1 MKKSIGIAVSIVT
14 GLSTIAGV
22 LGYTVRDFCPGL
34 SWWESGL
41 ALLCGIVVITLI
53 IWVINRLLCKRPYKT
68 KINGQQV
75 TIRVGD
81 LFEETTNIVI
91 PFNERYDTKVD
102 DIVIS
107 KSSLN
112 GKVITKIGNSGV
124 NELKRLIEEKAREI
138 QSRRGGNPGNGT
150 SGFVFPLGTIIPYRK
165 YLFLAFAH
173 VDEENRAYIGVEEYE
188 MILVQMWKEIRN
200 SYAGNKDVLPLIGTG
215 ITDIE
220 GVDQKDYTQMLKCTL
235 CSLRISGFQFLAG
248 IDIILTPEVM
258 KKIDMNFIKEEF

>member
-1 MKKSIGIAVSIVT
+1 MKRKLGIAVSIVT
-14 GLSTIAGV
+14 GVSTIAGIW
-22 LGYTVRDFCPGL
+22 GYTVRDFFPGS
-34 SWWESGL
+34 SWWENGL

-53 IWVINRLLCKRPYKT
+53 IYVINRLLWKRPYKT

-75 TIRVGD
+75 TIRIGD
-81 LFEETTNIVI
+81 LFEETASIVI

-124 NELKRLIEEKAREI
+124 NELKQLIEKKAKEI
-138 QSRRGGNPGNGT
+138 QKHRGEEPGNGT
-150 SGFVFPLGTIIPYRK
+150 SDFVFPLGTIIPYKK
-165 YLFLAFAH
+165 YMFLAFAH

-188 MILVQMWKEIRN
+188 MILLQMWKGIRN
-200 SYAGNKDVLPLIGTG
+200 SYAGNKVVLPLIGTG

-220 GVDQKDYTQMLKCTL
+220 GVNQKDYTQMLKCIL
-235 CSLRISGFQFLAG
+235 CSLRISGFQFVAG
-248 IDIILTPEVM
+248 IDIILTSEAM
-258 KKIDMNFIKEEF
+258 KKINMDLIKAEF